1 VSQQTGTANAIVEA
15 VVRRG
20 IDTAFCVPG
29 ESYLAAMDAFYD
41 RDDVQL
47 IATRHEEGAGLAAE
61 AYAKISGRTGVCF
74 VTRGPGLTHL
84 AIALHTAFQDST
96 PLVAI
101 VGQVPT
107 EVRHREAFQEMDI
120 LAYSRPMAKWA
131 VEIGRGDRAEEIIE
145 RAFAV
150 AESGRPGPVVV
161 SLPEDVDRELTEYA
175 PWKAAQRAEQRA
187 SDDSVREMADL
198 LASAQRPC
206 IIAGTAGQHSDGHE
220 PLVALAEQ
228 LGAPVYTA
236 WRRPDAFPNDHDLYR
251 GTMPTLPKDL
261 VSSLREADVIVAV
274 GTRLDEYSTLDY
286 SVPAPHQ
293 RMIQIDVSAADFSMP
308 NASYSVAADP
318 GPTLRAL
325 VAELNERGHR
335 GVGWDGPT
343 ATDGYRLQVTPQA
356 RPEGAMGL
364 VHPEG
369 VYHDLRERFGGD
381 VITTSDAGTFA
392 GWLMR
397 FHRWTR
403 PQTFAGPTAG
413 GMGYALPSAIGA
425 KMARPELPVLAF
437 AGDGGYTMTF
447 SEIETAVRLGLQQFV
462 VLVFNNSLYG
472 TIRKHQNREFPGRAV
487 ATDLGTIDFAGVAN
501 AMGAWGATV
510 EDNASFAPTLEA
522 ALASGLPAVIDIRVH
537 PELLDPWGEKK

>member
-1 VSQQTGTANAIVEA
+1 MSTTNTGTANAIVEA

-29 ESYLAAMDAFYD
+29 ESYLAAMDAFYG
-41 RDDVQL
+41 RDDVEL

-61 AYAKISGRTGVCF
+61 AYAKISGKTGVCF

-107 EVRHREAFQEMDI
+107 EVRHRESFQEMDI

-131 VEIGRGDRAEEIIE
+131 VEVGRGDRAEEIIE

-161 SLPEDVDRELTEYA
+161 SLPEDVDRELTDYA

-187 SDDSVREMADL
+187 SDEAIAEMTDM
-198 LASAQRPC
+198 LAAAERPV
-206 IIAGTAGQHSDGHE
+206 IIAGTSGQHRVGHE
-220 PLVALAEQ
+220 PLLAFAEQ

-236 WRRPDAFPNDHDLYR
+236 WRRPDAFPNDHALYR
-251 GTMPTLPKDL
+251 GTMPTQPKEL
-261 VSSLREADVIVAV
+261 FSSLREADVIVAV

-325 VAELNERGHR
+325 AEALAARGHD
-335 GVGWDGPT
+335 GQAWDGD
-343 ATDGYRLQVTPQA
+343 AGEQYVRQVTPQA

-369 VYHDLRERFGGD
+369 IYHDLRERFGGD
-381 VITTSDAGTFA
+381 VITTSDAGTFG

-397 FHRWTR
+397 FQRWTR

-413 GMGYALPSAIGA
+413 GMGYALPAAIGA
-425 KMARPELPVLAF
+425 KTANPDLPVVAF

-447 SEIETAVRLGLQQFV
+447 SEIETAVRMGLEKFV

-487 ATDLGTIDFAGVAN
+487 ATDLGTIDFAAVAE

-510 EDNASFAPTLEA
+510 TDNKSFASTLEA
-522 ALASGLPAVIDIRVH
+522 ALESGKPAVIDIRIH
-537 PELLDPWGEKK
+537 PEFLDPWGEKK